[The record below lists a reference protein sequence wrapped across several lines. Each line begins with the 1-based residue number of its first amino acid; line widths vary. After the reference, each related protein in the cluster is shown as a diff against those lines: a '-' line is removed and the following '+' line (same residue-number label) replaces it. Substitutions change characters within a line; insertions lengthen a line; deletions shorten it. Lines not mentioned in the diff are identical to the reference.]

1 MLFGHA
7 VLPQGRSP
15 ARQGGEASPW
25 KDLQMKRNKSLLC
38 KKALSVRAM
47 VFYSLSIFFLCI
59 MWCPLT
65 GAQTQITFWTTEVEK
80 DRLEIQQEIAQG
92 FTRKTG
98 IGVGVIPVQ
107 ESLLAERVTAAYAAR
122 SLPDVIFH
130 PIDFTIG
137 WAKAGILDHRSA
149 SEVLSQLDEET
160 FGRGPLNLVKVSGG
174 YAAVPVDGWGQLL
187 IYRKDLFAKKGLPEP
202 DQWHRILEAAEA
214 LHNPPLIW
222 GFEVATDPGET
233 YTQQVF
239 EHFALSNGV
248 GLTDKSGNISLD
260 THNMVQTLAFYK
272 ALAGFSPPGNL
283 YWLHTRM
290 DYLSGRAAMIIWSPF
305 ILDELSGLRRDQPV
319 VPDIA
324 KGESGFLAKNTGF
337 VTVIQGP
344 KGAAQYGQI
353 NYLGI
358 TRDADKALAKKW
370 IAFLLNEG
378 YLRWLGMAA
387 EGKLPMR
394 KGTPEAPNCFV
405 DGWQEL
411 ELGLTTRAKISEYY
425 GMDVVK
431 TLVAGMDGFDRW
443 GFSEG
448 RGALVSKVY
457 GTKIIPEILKRFL
470 DGELSA
476 KDAAR
481 MMDERVRGL
490 YPED

>member
-1 MLFGHA
+1 MKATLF
-7 VLPQGRSP
+7 
-15 ARQGGEASPW
+15 
-25 KDLQMKRNKSLLC
+25 
-38 KKALSVRAM
+38 
-47 VFYSLSIFFLCI
+47 FILSILWVVI
-59 MWCPLT
+59 TSPSLA
-65 GAQTQITFWTTEVEK
+65 GAQKQITFWTTEVEK
-80 DRLEIQQEIAQG
+80 DRLEIQRDIAQG

-98 IGVGVIPVQ
+98 IGVRVIPVQ
-107 ESLLAERVTAAYAAR
+107 ENLLAERVTAAYAAR
-122 SLPDVIFH
+122 SLPDVLFH

-137 WAKAGILDHRSA
+137 WAEAGILDYRSA
-149 SEVLSQLDEET
+149 TQVVNQLGSET
-160 FGRGPLNLVKVSGG
+160 FGKGPLNLVRVSGG

-187 IYRKDLFAKKGLPEP
+187 VYRKDLFAKKGLPVP
-202 DQWHRILEAAEA
+202 DRWDRILKAAQT

-248 GLTDKSGNISLD
+248 ALTDKSGNIDID
-260 THNMVQTLAFYK
+260 TSEMVQTLEFYK
-272 ALAGFSPPGNL
+272 SLRRFSPPGNL

-319 VPDIA
+319 VPDIV

-337 VTVIQGP
+337 VTVIQGQ
-344 KGAAQYGQI
+344 KGSAQYGQI

-358 TRDADKALAKKW
+358 TQDADKVLAKQW
-370 IAFLLNEG
+370 VAFLLNEG

-387 EGKLPMR
+387 EGKLPVR
-394 KGTPEAPNCFV
+394 KGTKDAPNRFI
-405 DGWQEL
+405 DGWKEL
-411 ELGLTTRAKISEYY
+411 EFGVTTRAKISGFY

-431 TLVAGMDGFDRW
+431 SIVAGVDGFDRW
-443 GFSEG
+443 GFAEG
-448 RGALVSKVY
+448 KGALVSKIY
-457 GTKIIPEILKRFL
+457 GTKVVTKILKRFL

-490 YPED
+490 NTEN